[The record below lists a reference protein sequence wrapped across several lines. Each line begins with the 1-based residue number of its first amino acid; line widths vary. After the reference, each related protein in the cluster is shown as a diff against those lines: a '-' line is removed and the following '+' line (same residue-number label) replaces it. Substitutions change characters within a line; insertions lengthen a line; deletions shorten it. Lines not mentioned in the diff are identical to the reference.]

1 MIYATFRAGD
11 RVEWNPTGDTW
22 EPATVHKA
30 AEDHAMIV
38 LDENSQTL
46 LVSPQNLRRLDDA
59 GDPVVVSH
67 STGSP

>member
-1 MIYATFRAGD
+1 
-11 RVEWNPTGDTW
+11 
-22 EPATVHKA
+22 
-30 AEDHAMIV
+30 MIV